1 MLPRLTVT
9 LFAHSFGFLL
19 AANHSVLHSPIPDNS
34 HQTRGQLT
42 LGARTFMS
50 TTRAAAALPK
60 NLADA
65 AGNVGKSM
73 QEMLGSNDDD
83 GVGRDIQAG
92 VG

>member
-1 MLPRLTVT
+1 
-9 LFAHSFGFLL
+9 
-19 AANHSVLHSPIPDNS
+19 
-34 HQTRGQLT
+34 
-42 LGARTFMS
+42 MS